1 MKTRILIAD
10 DHEMFRNGLKMLIN
24 RRVDMEVIGEA
35 DNGQEAISLANVLQP
50 DIILMDVNMPV
61 MDGVEA
67 TRRIHSAMPG
77 MKILALSIYSD
88 AVTNRAMLQAGAL
101 GYIVKGDDFEKLVDA
116 IRNAAKSGRPG
127 PSGMPSPSGTNDNM
141 HQIA

>member
-1 MKTRILIAD
+1 
-10 DHEMFRNGLKMLIN
+10 
-24 RRVDMEVIGEA
+24 MEVIGEA